1 MEIARQVHA
10 DELKGLPD
18 SVPLQFVPGGWRRA
32 LFRKDGRIDQPLWE
46 IALAFAVRDALRSG
60 DLYLSESR
68 HHVSF
73 WNLVYDA
80 NRWTEERPQAYLD
93 LSLPSD
99 SNEALPQLQH
109 EFDQVATDFR

>member
-1 MEIARQVHA
+1 MARQLHRG
-10 DELKGLPD
+10 ECKSLPD

-73 WNLVYDA
+73 WNLVYDV